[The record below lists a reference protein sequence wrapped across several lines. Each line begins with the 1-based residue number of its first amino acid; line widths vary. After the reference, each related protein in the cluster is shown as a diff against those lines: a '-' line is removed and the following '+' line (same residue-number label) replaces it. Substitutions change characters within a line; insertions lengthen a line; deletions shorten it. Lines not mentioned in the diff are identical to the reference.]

1 MGNFMNWYSTRI
13 ITCLSLATVL
23 SGCNPDLKKTVYETD
38 KKAYDVIDKTW
49 QATSN
54 DIFGQYRIT
63 DPNNTAQGSE
73 NELIANYLANGVLD
87 LKNAVALCLN
97 NNREFQTQ
105 KEELYITALD
115 QLETE
120 NEFNGIFTGEVE
132 SIYEKDSDVESLNT
146 SATIGFNKLLASGA
160 RIGSNIGLGCIDIIS
175 GDARSGLSAIASATI
190 TQPLLRGAGRKVAL
204 ENITQAQ
211 RNTMYKIRDFNQ
223 FRKELVVEIVSD
235 YYNLLLLECINNNH
249 TIYYREM
256 ESLYGNLKTR
266 ANAGRIP
273 LHELEQADQ
282 DRISAQTDLL
292 EARRKYED
300 ALDQFKLKLS
310 IPANTFFTLDNN
322 ELIILANT
330 VSNQMQL
337 SEEQAIDMAMDQRLD
352 MLNAIDFTL
361 DAQRKVEVAADAIRA
376 ELNLVGNA
384 NSQRR
389 LSPSSA
395 RGTDNSYSLGLEMD
409 LPLDR
414 LAEKNAYRKAV
425 IDIERAQRYQQEIKD
440 LITTDIKKGY
450 RKLEESRSKYHNEIN
465 GLDLAQK
472 RSKNTETLLKYGRAN
487 TRDLLDAREDYLDA
501 SNEVNKATVEY
512 AIANLEIL
520 RDSGIIKIK
529 SDSSWSSLPE
539 EKVSAVIE

>member
-1 MGNFMNWYSTRI
+1 S
-13 ITCLSLATVL
+13 
-23 SGCNPDLKKTVYETD
+23 D
-38 KKAYDVIDKTW
+38 
-49 QATSN
+49 
-54 DIFGQYRIT
+54 DIPGEYRIT
-63 DPNNTAQGSE
+63 DPNYTAQRPG
-73 NELIANYLANGVLD
+73 NELISNYLTNGVLD
-87 LKNAVALCLN
+87 LKNAVILCLK
-97 NNREFQTQ
+97 NNREFQSQ
-105 KEELYITALD
+105 KEDLYITALD

-132 SIYEKDSDVESLNT
+132 SIYEKDSDVESMNT
-146 SATIGFNKLLASGA
+146 TASIGFNKLLASGA
-160 RIGSNIGLGCIDIIS
+160 RFGSNIGLGCIDILS

-223 FRKELVVEIVSD
+223 FRKVLVVEIISD
-235 YYNLLLLECINNNH
+235 YYNLLLLDNIKNNH
-249 TIYYREM
+249 MAYFKEM

-292 EARRKYED
+292 EAQREYED

-310 IPANTFFTLDNN
+310 MPVNTDILLDSD
-322 ELIILANT
+322 ELTILADSVN
-330 VSNQMQL
+330 NQIQL
-337 SEEQAIDMAMDQRLD
+337 SEEQAIELAMDQRLD
-352 MLNAIDFTL
+352 MLNAIDSTL
-361 DAQRKVEVAADAIRA
+361 DAERKAEVAADAIRA

-384 NSQRR
+384 SSQRR

-395 RGTDNSYSLGLEMD
+395 RGTENNYSLGLEMD

-425 IDIERAQRYQQEIKD
+425 IDIERAQRYQQEIRD
-440 LITTDIKKGY
+440 IITTDIKKGY
-450 RKLEESRSKYHNEIN
+450 RKLEESREKYHNEIS
-465 GLDLAQK
+465 GLSLAQK
-472 RSKNTETLLKYGRAN
+472 RSTNTEALLKYGRAN

-501 SNEVNKATVEY
+501 RNEVNKATIEY
-512 AIANLEIL
+512 ALANLEIL

-529 SDSSWSSLPE
+529 SDSSWSSLPD
-539 EKVSAVIE
+539 EKVSVIIDKHKQ